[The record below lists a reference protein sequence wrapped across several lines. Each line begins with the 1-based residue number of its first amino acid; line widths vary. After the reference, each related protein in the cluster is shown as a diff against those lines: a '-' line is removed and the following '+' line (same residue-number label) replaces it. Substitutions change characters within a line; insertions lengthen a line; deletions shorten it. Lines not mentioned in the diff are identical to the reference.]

1 MEGNPAS
8 LPAVVFGV
16 HVVRGIV
23 GMKRPPRTYAPAFE
37 PTYQFTPAAS
47 KDTAFAWMT
56 GEPSIFSRSRAFM
69 VFETGRGASEA
80 ASVAV
85 REHEERTGRS
95 PGTLMGLSKSS
106 DEKSEEFTRR
116 LMASRKARAAA

>member
-1 MEGNPAS
+1 
-8 LPAVVFGV
+8 
-16 HVVRGIV
+16 
-23 GMKRPPRTYAPAFE
+23 MKRPTRTYAPPFV
-37 PTYQFTPAAS
+37 PSYQFTPSAS
-47 KDTAFAWMT
+47 KDTAFAWVT

-95 PGTLMGLSKSS
+95 PGTVYGISEAS
-106 DEKSEEFTRR
+106 DKRAAEFTVQKMARKRR
-116 LMASRKARAAA
+116 RAAA